1 MALSQRAQALALTGF
16 ATMVVRRDE
25 PPEKEDQAKHARCD
39 LQDGHNV
46 ENKAINKLKTANML
60 PPVIWGGS

>member
-1 MALSQRAQALALTGF
+1 MALSERAQALAVTGF
-16 ATMVVRRDE
+16 ATMVRRDE
-25 PPEKEDQAKHARCD
+25 PPKKEDQAKYAGGD

-60 PPVIWGGS
+60 PPVIWGDS